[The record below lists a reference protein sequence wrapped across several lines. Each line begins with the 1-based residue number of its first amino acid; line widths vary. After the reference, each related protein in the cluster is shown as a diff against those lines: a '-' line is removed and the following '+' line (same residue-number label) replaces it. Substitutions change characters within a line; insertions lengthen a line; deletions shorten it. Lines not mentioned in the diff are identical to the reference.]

1 MSAIPNFW
9 IKNIPPLNLSTRLE
23 PSCII
28 ARVSWKRGSF
38 QRIAVLL
45 EASGDF
51 DPWCSL
57 AYLGMVCQIQM
68 LSKSYRNSGIYHIVL
83 VLKAPWHSQT
93 SQPTEIL
100 VRRKTRG
107 WWCFL
112 FGGILQK
119 LAVQSIWT
127 ICTHN
132 IYYMYTPHIT
142 MTIYHIHNISSY
154 HLSRV
159 QTCLGISVPM
169 NEITP
174 PVPCWASL
182 TAW

>member
-1 MSAIPNFW
+1 MWYKIVQECTSYKRLCRLYPNFW
-9 IKNIPPLNLSTRLE
+9 IKNIPPPNLSTRLE

-45 EASGDF
+45 DASGDF

-57 AYLGMVCQIQM
+57 AYLGMVPQIQI
-68 LSKSYRNSGIYHIVL
+68 LSKSHRNSGIYHIVL

-93 SQPTEIL
+93 SQPTDIL
-100 VRRKTRG
+100 VRRKTRS

-127 ICTHN
+127 IWTHN
-132 IYYMYTPHIT
+132 ISIICIHRIKQWQYIYIHIYLLYI
-142 MTIYHIHNISSY
+142 TIILLSSF
-154 HLSRV
+154 
-159 QTCLGISVPM
+159 
-169 NEITP
+169 
-174 PVPCWASL
+174 
-182 TAW
+182 

>member
-1 MSAIPNFW
+1 MQAIPNFW
-9 IKNIPPLNLSTRLE
+9 IKNIPPLNLSTPLE

-28 ARVSWKRGSF
+28 AHVSWKRGSF

-57 AYLGMVCQIQM
+57 AYLGMVCQIQI
-68 LSKSYRNSGIYHIVL
+68 LSKSHRNSGIHHISGMTLDVL

-93 SQPTEIL
+93 SQPTDIL

-127 ICTHN
+127 IWRLN
-132 IYYMYTPHIT
+132 IYIYSIHHIKQWRYIYIHTYLYT
-142 MTIYHIHNISSY
+142 
-154 HLSRV
+154 
-159 QTCLGISVPM
+159 
-169 NEITP
+169 
-174 PVPCWASL
+174 
-182 TAW
+182 